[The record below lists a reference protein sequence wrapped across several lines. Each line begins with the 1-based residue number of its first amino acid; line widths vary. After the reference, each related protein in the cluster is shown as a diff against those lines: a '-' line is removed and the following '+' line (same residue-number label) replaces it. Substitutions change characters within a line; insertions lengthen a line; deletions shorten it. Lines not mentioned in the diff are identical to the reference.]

1 MSESQRV
8 RLLAAAVQVVSE
20 VGYQGMS
27 SALVSGRAG
36 VSRKTFYELFVDR
49 EDCFLAVF
57 EDTLT
62 RVTALARPGFEGE
75 DRWRERLRCGLS
87 SVLEFIEDE
96 PLLGALMIVD
106 ALAAGPKVLQ
116 RRMHYLHALGRIV
129 DEGRGAAK
137 RGREPPALTAE
148 GVVGGVLSVLHARL
162 LEHGEEP
169 FLELLNPL
177 MAIVVLPYLGPAAAE
192 KELERPLPRARHTR
206 SRGERS
212 PLVDLQMRITHRTLC
227 VLAVIAEHPG
237 ASNREVAG
245 LAGISDQGQMSKLLA
260 RLQNLGL
267 LANDGAGQPK
277 GEANA
282 WTLTPKGQ
290 AIQQAIQGQPTE
302 H

>member
-1 MSESQRV
+1 MRESQRV

-27 SALVSGRAG
+27 TALVSGRAG

-62 RVTALARPGFEGE
+62 RVAALACPGFEGE

-96 PLLGALMIVD
+96 PLLGTLMIVD

-116 RRMHYLHALGRIV
+116 RRTHYLHALGRIV

-137 RGREPPALTAE
+137 RGREPPGLTAE
-148 GVVGGVLSVLHARL
+148 GVVGAVLSVLHTRL
-162 LEHGEEP
+162 LERGEGP
-169 FLELLNPL
+169 LVELLNPL
-177 MAIVVLPYLGPAAAE
+177 MAIVVLPYLGPGAAE
-192 KELERPLPRARHTR
+192 KELERALPQVRHAR
-206 SRGERS
+206 SRGARS
-212 PLVDLQMRITHRTLC
+212 PLVDLEMRITHRTLC

-267 LANDGAGQPK
+267 LVNDGAGQPK

-290 AIQQAIQGQPTE
+290 EIQQAIQGHPTR